1 MKIIKAI
8 FTKLMFKSIL
18 HIITKKNND
27 EEFPKEINQNNHH
40 GTIFAFFPFFSQ
52 HVSTKKQN
60 TNSCFQRECGQT
72 IEWIILSI
80 TRQMREKLSMCAL
93 LPDKCLTKTPKKN
106 TKKTFDKLSFT
117 KVTKDIYVKSRQF
130 FLSIKIHTCCIKPW
144 SWIEKFELTTHL
156 SKGSVN

>member
-52 HVSTKKQN
+52 HVSTKNKTQIPA
-60 TNSCFQRECGQT
+60 SSESVDKI
-72 IEWIILSI
+72 IE
-80 TRQMREKLSMCAL
+80 
-93 LPDKCLTKTPKKN
+93 
-106 TKKTFDKLSFT
+106 
-117 KVTKDIYVKSRQF
+117 
-130 FLSIKIHTCCIKPW
+130 
-144 SWIEKFELTTHL
+144 
-156 SKGSVN
+156 